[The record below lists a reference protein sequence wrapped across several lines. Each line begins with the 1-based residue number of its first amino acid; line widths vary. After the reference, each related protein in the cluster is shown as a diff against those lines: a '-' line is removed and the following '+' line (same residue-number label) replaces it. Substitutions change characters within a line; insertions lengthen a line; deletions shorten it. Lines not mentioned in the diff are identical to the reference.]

1 MAKRF
6 TRIRFTRKRL
16 FESALSKSWCTGEDS
31 NLRSSQG
38 AADLQS
44 AAINHSAT
52 CAEMPILRTHHSSG
66 NFRRGL
72 STRAEKTCRLTS
84 TKIENRLNTLA
95 HESHYTSEKFLME
108 CVGKSAGA
116 AATPVPPTTSA

>member
-6 TRIRFTRKRL
+6 TRIPLTRKRL
-16 FESALSKSWCTGEDS
+16 FERVLSKSWCTGEDS

-52 CAEMPILRTHHSSG
+52 CAEMPIFRTLHSSG
-66 NFRRGL
+66 NFRRSL
-72 STRAEKTCRLTS
+72 NTRVAEETCRLTQHL
-84 TKIENRLNTLA
+84 LNKDRKSPEYACARKPL
-95 HESHYTSEKFLME
+95 H
-108 CVGKSAGA
+108 VGKNS
-116 AATPVPPTTSA
+116 

>member
-16 FESALSKSWCTGEDS
+16 FESVLSKSWCTGEDS

-52 CAEMPILRTHHSSG
+52 CAEMPECPATHSVRQPKKRAGGGAEGRDAHRLA
-66 NFRRGL
+66 RR
-72 STRAEKTCRLTS
+72 R
-84 TKIENRLNTLA
+84 ENQDICE
-95 HESHYTSEKFLME
+95 H
-108 CVGKSAGA
+108 
-116 AATPVPPTTSA
+116 TSASRAQCFRNNS